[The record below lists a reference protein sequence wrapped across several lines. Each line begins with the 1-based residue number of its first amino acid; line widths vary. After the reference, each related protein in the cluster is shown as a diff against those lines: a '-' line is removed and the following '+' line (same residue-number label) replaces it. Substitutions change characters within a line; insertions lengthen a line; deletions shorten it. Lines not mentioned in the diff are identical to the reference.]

1 MISAATR
8 NPVAVTRPAVTAPVL
23 TLELVIVLVT
33 NAVTA
38 VIAPEVRKLLEVI
51 AEAVIAPVAMCALVT
66 PLAACNPV
74 AVIELAVISP
84 VVIAVAVIVPV
95 VSPEDDIA
103 FAVLRAVTVA
113 IPAVNEPVLKELL
126 VIGPALILVAVTV
139 DAVIVVVDKEEL
151 VMAADTRRPLAVMTA
166 AVSGPVVT
174 LALVNWVVVRPT
186 LVIAEEALTAAAV
199 TEPAVK

>member
-1 MISAATR
+1 VISAATR